1 MQKLNKVLAT
11 GAVVAGIA
19 CMTVTAFAATRITFK
34 VNSVTVTGRLAYLD
48 SVDTDPFDRDSVTA
62 RTTSPSAMDS
72 IAATANIY
80 YAEGSTLKST
90 AESDVKYSTNE
101 CSVTA
106 KESLIGVGYKGE
118 GKHKASHGQKSNSG
132 DTVVSW

>member
-11 GAVVAGIA
+11 GAAVAGIA

-72 IAATANIY
+72 IAATAIIY

>member
-1 MQKLNKVLAT
+1 M
-11 GAVVAGIA
+11 AGIA

-72 IAATANIY
+72 IAATAIIY